1 MRVNARFE
9 GVAEQQVTYLA
20 TRSGLKVS
28 DVLRDSVDFYYRHVR
43 GQTGQ
48 LKHLADCVGQGDS
61 GRSDISTH
69 VKKYVGESL
78 DAKFT
83 RAPAPA
89 RKPPAAKAKR
99 LASVTVMLEALA
111 VTAVVNAV
119 LKPLIRLMPMFSPIA
134 KRPVNQY
141 RPLMV

>member
-61 GRSDISTH
+61 GRSDIATN

-89 RKPPAAKAKR
+89 RKPPAAKAKP
-99 LASVTVMLEALA
+99 A
-111 VTAVVNAV
+111 
-119 LKPLIRLMPMFSPIA
+119 P
-134 KRPVNQY
+134 
-141 RPLMV
+141 